1 MAIKVPILS
10 EWNPKGIDKA
20 KADFQKLEKTTEK
33 VGFAMEKALVPAT
46 AALGA
51 LAAAA
56 GASLKAAAEDA
67 AQQAELERQITVSTD
82 ATNAQV
88 DALHEFINAQE
99 LASAV
104 SDTELRPALAILARH
119 TGDLA
124 EAQDLLTLALD
135 ISAGT
140 GRDVFDVAE
149 RLAEGYTGVLTPLEE
164 LDYGLVAAIESGAT
178 FDEVAASLA
187 DTFEGAVATNADTV
201 AGRFQRMQVTID
213 QAQESIGMALLPILE
228 KLVPILEDVA
238 EFIGDNTEL
247 FIGLGAAIAGVSAIV
262 IAYNAALKVK
272 AVVTGVA
279 TVAQKL
285 FNKAMKASP
294 IFTIATIIA
303 LVVVALIKLN
313 KRFGLLEKI
322 MAAVNIVM
330 DKVSEAVS
338 WLAGKFVDFINTLI
352 DVANKIPFVSID
364 KLTNTFEEQTKV
376 VTDELTPAIEGYGE
390 AELEVAKMIADAAY
404 EQSLANIE
412 YETAKKVMDE
422 LHPSIEDI
430 EAAIAKT
437 NEDMEAHHEVQK
449 FISDMNRKL
458 IDEFDLL
465 FTTFDNEKAVN
476 DFTDALAE
484 AAGITAEFGEDSREA
499 AEANQQVYRE
509 LANVIEQLG
518 NIPATTQAQMLL
530 DIERGELDRVMQDIA
545 VFQHMADT
553 AVTMLTSSEIA
564 AAAGMVSGGN
574 FAPSTL
580 AQPVS
585 SVQIGGTRSA
595 DRAGANITVNAGVGD
610 PGAIGQTVVESITA
624 YERRNGAGWR
634 SS

>member
-20 KADFQKLEKTTEK
+20 KADFQKLEKTSQK
-33 VGFAMEKALVPAT
+33 VGFALEKAFVPAT
-46 AALGA
+46 IALGA
-51 LAAAA
+51 LTAAA
-56 GASLKAAAEDA
+56 GASVKAAAEDA
-67 AQQAELERQITVSTD
+67 AQQAELERQIIVSTD

-104 SDTELRPALAILARH
+104 SDSELRPALAILARH
-119 TGDLA
+119 TGDLT
-124 EAQDLLTLALD
+124 EAQDLLSLALD
-135 ISAGT
+135 VSAGT

-187 DTFEGAVATNADTV
+187 ETFEGAVATNADTV
-201 AGRFQRMQVTID
+201 AGRFARMQVTMD
-213 QAQESIGMALLPILE
+213 QAQEAIGMALLPILE
-228 KLVPILEDVA
+228 KLVPVLEDVA
-238 EFIGDNTEL
+238 TFVGENTEL
-247 FIGLGAAIAGVSAIV
+247 IIGLGVAVGTVAGIVVAYNVAMKLYAVATGIASAATAVFNAILAANPIVLIAVAIAGLIV
-262 IAYNAALKVK
+262 TLIALEKK
-272 AVVTGVA
+272 FGVVT
-279 TVAQKL
+279 
-285 FNKAMKASP
+285 
-294 IFTIATIIA
+294 
-303 LVVVALIKLN
+303 
-313 KRFGLLEKI
+313 KI
-322 MAAVNIVM
+322 V
-330 DKVSEAVS
+330 EAVKIAFDAVS
-338 WLAGKFVDFINTLI
+338 DAVAWLAGKFVDFVNTLI

-364 KLTNTFEEQTKV
+364 KLNNVFEEQAV
-376 VTDELTPAIEGYGE
+376 IIEDELVPAIEGYGE
-390 AELEVAKMIADAAY
+390 AELELAEMIAEAAY
-404 EQSLANIE
+404 QQQLANIDYSE
-412 YETAKKVMDE
+412 AEKLISE
-422 LHPSIEDI
+422 LHPTIEDM
-430 EAAIAKT
+430 ESAIAKT
-437 NEDMEAHHEVQK
+437 NKDMEEHHKVQQ
-449 FISDMNRKL
+449 FISDMNRDL

-465 FTTFDNEKAVN
+465 FRTFDNEQAVN

-518 NIPATTQAQMLL
+518 NIPAVTQAQMLL

-574 FAPSTL
+574 FTPAAAVPTPLSST
-580 AQPVS
+580 
-585 SVQIGGTRSA
+585 QIGGTKSGMK
-595 DRAGANITVNAGVGD
+595 DGTVININ
-610 PGAIGQTVVESITA
+610 GAIDPVSTAQQVRELLNRDAQRGGSI
-624 YERRNGAGWR
+624 
-634 SS
+634 SVL

>member
-20 KADFQKLEKTTEK
+20 KADFQKLEKTSQK
-33 VGFAMEKALVPAT
+33 VGFALEKAFVPAT
-46 AALGA
+46 IALGA
-51 LAAAA
+51 LTAAA
-56 GASLKAAAEDA
+56 GASVKAAAEDA
-67 AQQAELERQITVSTD
+67 AQQAELERQIIVSTD

-104 SDTELRPALAILARH
+104 SDSELRPALAILARH
-119 TGDLA
+119 TGDLT
-124 EAQDLLTLALD
+124 EAQDLLSLALD
-135 ISAGT
+135 VSAGT

-187 DTFEGAVATNADTV
+187 ETFEGAVATNADTV
-201 AGRFQRMQVTID
+201 AGRFARMQVTMD
-213 QAQESIGMALLPILE
+213 QAQEAIGMALLPILE
-228 KLVPILEDVA
+228 KLVPVLEDVA
-238 EFIGDNTEL
+238 TFVGENTEL
-247 FIGLGAAIAGVSAIV
+247 IIGLGVAVGTVAGIVVAYNVAMKLYAVATGIASAATAVFNAILAANPIVLIAVAIAGLIV
-262 IAYNAALKVK
+262 TLIALEKK
-272 AVVTGVA
+272 FGVVT
-279 TVAQKL
+279 
-285 FNKAMKASP
+285 
-294 IFTIATIIA
+294 
-303 LVVVALIKLN
+303 
-313 KRFGLLEKI
+313 KI
-322 MAAVNIVM
+322 V
-330 DKVSEAVS
+330 EAVKIAFDAVS
-338 WLAGKFVDFINTLI
+338 DAVAWLAGKFVDFVNTLI

-364 KLTNTFEEQTKV
+364 KLNNVFEEQAV
-376 VTDELTPAIEGYGE
+376 IIEDELVPAIEGYGE
-390 AELEVAKMIADAAY
+390 AELELAEMIAEAAY
-404 EQSLANIE
+404 QQQLANIDYSE
-412 YETAKKVMDE
+412 AEKLISE
-422 LHPSIEDI
+422 LHPTIEDM
-430 EAAIAKT
+430 ESAIAKT
-437 NEDMEAHHEVQK
+437 NKDMEEHHKVQQ
-449 FISDMNRKL
+449 FISDMNRDL

-465 FTTFDNEKAVN
+465 FKTFDNEQAVN

-518 NIPATTQAQMLL
+518 NIPAVTQAQMLL

-574 FAPSTL
+574 FTPAAAVPTPLSST
-580 AQPVS
+580 
-585 SVQIGGTRSA
+585 QIGGTKSGMK
-595 DRAGANITVNAGVGD
+595 DGTVININ
-610 PGAIGQTVVESITA
+610 GAIDPVSTAQQVRELLNRDAQRGGSI
-624 YERRNGAGWR
+624 
-634 SS
+634 SVL

>member
-364 KLTNTFEEQTKV
+364 KLTNAFEEQTKV

>member
-20 KADFQKLEKTTEK
+20 KADFQKLEKTSQK
-33 VGFAMEKALVPAT
+33 VGFALEKAFVPAT
-46 AALGA
+46 IALGA
-51 LAAAA
+51 LTAAA
-56 GASLKAAAEDA
+56 GASVKAAAEDA
-67 AQQAELERQITVSTD
+67 AQQAELERQIIVSTD

-104 SDTELRPALAILARH
+104 SDSELRPALAILARH
-119 TGDLA
+119 TGDLT
-124 EAQDLLTLALD
+124 EAQDLLSLALD
-135 ISAGT
+135 VSAGT

-187 DTFEGAVATNADTV
+187 ETFEGAVATNADTV
-201 AGRFQRMQVTID
+201 AGRFARMQVTMD
-213 QAQESIGMALLPILE
+213 QAQEAIGMALLPILE
-228 KLVPILEDVA
+228 KLVPVLEDVA
-238 EFIGDNTEL
+238 TFVGENTEL
-247 FIGLGAAIAGVSAIV
+247 IIGLGVAVGTVAGIVVAYNVAMKLYAVATGIASAATAVFNAILAANPVVLIALAIAGLIV
-262 IAYNAALKVK
+262 TLIALEKK
-272 AVVTGVA
+272 FGVVTKIIEAV
-279 TVAQKL
+279 K
-285 FNKAMKASP
+285 
-294 IFTIATIIA
+294 IA
-303 LVVVALIKLN
+303 
-313 KRFGLLEKI
+313 F
-322 MAAVNIVM
+322 
-330 DKVSEAVS
+330 DKVSDAVA

-364 KLTNTFEEQTKV
+364 KLNNVFEEQAV
-376 VTDELTPAIEGYGE
+376 IIEDELVPAIEGYGE
-390 AELEVAKMIADAAY
+390 AELELAEMIAEAAY
-404 EQSLANIE
+404 QQQLANIDYSE
-412 YETAKKVMDE
+412 AEKLISE
-422 LHPSIEDI
+422 LHPTIEDM
-430 EAAIAKT
+430 ESAIAKT
-437 NEDMEAHHEVQK
+437 NKDMEEHHKVQQ
-449 FISDMNRKL
+449 FISDMNRDL

-465 FTTFDNEKAVN
+465 FRTFDNEQAVN

-518 NIPATTQAQMLL
+518 NIPAVTQAQMLL

-564 AAAGMVSGGN
+564 SAAGMVSGGN
-574 FAPSTL
+574 FTPAAAVPTPLSST
-580 AQPVS
+580 
-585 SVQIGGTRSA
+585 QIGGTRSGMK
-595 DRAGANITVNAGVGD
+595 DGTVININ
-610 PGAIGQTVVESITA
+610 GAIDPVSTAQQVRELLNRDAQRGGSI
-624 YERRNGAGWR
+624 
-634 SS
+634 SVL

>member
-20 KADFQKLEKTTEK
+20 KADFQKLEKTSQK
-33 VGFAMEKALVPAT
+33 VGFALEKAFVPAT
-46 AALGA
+46 IALGA
-51 LAAAA
+51 LTAAA
-56 GASLKAAAEDA
+56 GASVKAAAEDA
-67 AQQAELERQITVSTD
+67 AQQAELERQIIVSTD

-104 SDTELRPALAILARH
+104 SDSELRPALAILARH
-119 TGDLA
+119 TGDLT
-124 EAQDLLTLALD
+124 EAQDLLSLALD
-135 ISAGT
+135 VSAGT

-187 DTFEGAVATNADTV
+187 ETFEGAVATNADTV
-201 AGRFQRMQVTID
+201 AGRFARMQVTMD
-213 QAQESIGMALLPILE
+213 QAQEAIWMALLPILE
-228 KLVPILEDVA
+228 KLVPVLEDVA
-238 EFIGDNTEL
+238 TFVGENTEL
-247 FIGLGAAIAGVSAIV
+247 IIGLGVAVGTVAGIVVAYNVAMKLYAVATGIASAATAVFNAILAANPIVLIAVAIAGLIV
-262 IAYNAALKVK
+262 TLIALEKK
-272 AVVTGVA
+272 FGVVTKIIEGV
-279 TVAQKL
+279 K
-285 FNKAMKASP
+285 
-294 IFTIATIIA
+294 IA
-303 LVVVALIKLN
+303 
-313 KRFGLLEKI
+313 F
-322 MAAVNIVM
+322 
-330 DKVSEAVS
+330 DAVS
-338 WLAGKFVDFINTLI
+338 DAVAWLAGKFVDFVNTLI

-364 KLTNTFEEQTKV
+364 KLNNVFEEQAV
-376 VTDELTPAIEGYGE
+376 IIEDELVPAIEGYGE
-390 AELEVAKMIADAAY
+390 AELELAEMIAEAAY
-404 EQSLANIE
+404 QQQLANIDYSE
-412 YETAKKVMDE
+412 AEKLISE
-422 LHPSIEDI
+422 LHPTIEDM
-430 EAAIAKT
+430 ESAIAKT
-437 NEDMEAHHEVQK
+437 NKDMEEHHKVQQ
-449 FISDMNRKL
+449 FISDMNRDL

-465 FTTFDNEKAVN
+465 FKTFDNEQAVN

-518 NIPATTQAQMLL
+518 NIPAVTQAQMLL

-574 FAPSTL
+574 FTPAAAVPTPLSST
-580 AQPVS
+580 
-585 SVQIGGTRSA
+585 QIGGTKSGMK
-595 DRAGANITVNAGVGD
+595 DGTVININ
-610 PGAIGQTVVESITA
+610 GAIDPVSTAQQVRELLNRDAQRGGSI
-624 YERRNGAGWR
+624 
-634 SS
+634 SVL